1 MRYILKY
8 RACLT
13 IFVGQANIDNYF
25 IIVLAVESRLPLRG
39 WQEQAAVVLLFL
51 LSCIMIFFDH

>member
-1 MRYILKY
+1 MRYMLKY

-25 IIVLAVESRLPLRG
+25 VIVLAVESRLPLRG
-39 WQEQAAVVLLFL
+39 WQEQVAVVLLFCCRVL
-51 LSCIMIFFDH
+51 

>member
-13 IFVGQANIDNYF
+13 IFVGQANIDNYL

-39 WQEQAAVVLLFL
+39 WQEQAAVCRFFVVVYYD
-51 LSCIMIFFDH
+51 IF